1 MLAWQAPP
9 GLGGQGR
16 GWWLPLVA
24 LGGRGALWQRGH
36 TECVPMRLTSPIRFG
51 LALHRWGV
59 RVLGLEPRAAGACDA
74 CHAWMDRNWSTV
86 ILPRNAPL
94 AGAAVA
100 PPRTHARRML
110 EAPQVFRGVTRDI
123 LSSCF

>member
-1 MLAWQAPP
+1 MLASALSARELVTPAFAAVCFARRASVAIFP
-9 GLGGQGR
+9 G
-16 GWWLPLVA
+16 
-24 LGGRGALWQRGH
+24 
-36 TECVPMRLTSPIRFG
+36 
-51 LALHRWGV
+51 
-59 RVLGLEPRAAGACDA
+59 DA
-74 CHAWMDRNWSTV
+74 CHAWMDRNGAPSSYLAT
-86 ILPRNAPL
+86 PL